1 MATLVRPGRPLSPRI
16 QRAYRLEMAGRTVAL
31 LLLLLGLTGLV
42 VFYLGVITGK
52 GLRDPNQPT
61 LADANALAPAATD
74 AKPAASPGVQPTALN
89 HALQAPNGQIEGLKK
104 EGDSANQQT
113 QQLLSR
119 AKQELVLDEV
129 RDKGTPPVASNLA
142 PAPITAAN
150 SAAKTAAQPAPKTPA
165 KPAAPAQTA
174 TQKKPAAARA
184 PAPPAA
190 PAAAESDGVFT
201 VQVFSSPQQQ
211 HAQDILADLKKKGFP
226 AYMNQ
231 FQAADKRTW
240 YRVRVGKSTR
250 AEADA
255 LAVKIRGSTTNLDP
269 RVMKQ

>member
-1 MATLVRPGRPLSPRI
+1 MATLVRPGRPLSTRI
-16 QRAYRLEMAGRTVAL
+16 QRAYRLEMAGRTVVL
-31 LLLLLGLTGLV
+31 LLLLLALTGLV

-52 GLRDPNQPT
+52 GLRDPNQPM
-61 LADANALAPAATD
+61 LADATAPAATE
-74 AKPAASPGVQPTALN
+74 AKPAALPGAQPTALN

-104 EGDSANQQT
+104 EGDTANQQT

-129 RDKGTPPVASNLA
+129 RDKGAPPAAGNLA
-142 PAPITAAN
+142 PPAP
-150 SAAKTAAQPAPKTPA
+150 AAKTAAQPAPKTPA
-165 KPAAPAQTA
+165 HPAATAQHA
-174 TQKKPAAARA
+174 TQKKPAAVRA

-190 PAAAESDGVFT
+190 AESDGFFT

-250 AEADA
+250 SEADA
-255 LAVKIRGSTTNLDP
+255 LATKIRGSTTNLEP